1 MRQKKSPSILRK
13 FLLFNLVVFS
23 ILGLFT
29 IVYLKAIQPSLIK
42 ERTKDHYTII
52 NNTVDHLQRLNIK
65 FNAKDIKIF
74 LLSTRFLFQ
83 SLDRVQ
89 FYTLDGDLIGD
100 TNILDL
106 DQNVFSR
113 ADIIVEESID
123 GKIKEK
129 DKVKK
134 ITKEQNK
141 NLIKET
147 ILDKYQNEPIIISE
161 NIQNN
166 FFVSTLSKIKLNKK
180 DTGYIVVSE
189 EANDILNAVKERK
202 AFIIRTVLAVA
213 LVILIFSLFLNKY
226 ILKPIGLLVKFSEAI
241 KKKSNKNIDIKNFF
255 VREDEIGKLTRSIDE
270 MTKELQKR
278 TTRAESFSND
288 LAHEIRNPLAS
299 LKSASE
305 LLDKT
310 TAKMES
316 EKLLKII
323 NHDAERIERL
333 ITDYSQMLKD
343 EASWSREQMSKI
355 NLIEIISNV
364 ADDFRQDLKNQNKQI
379 QIKIKNKIVSKNG
392 YFILGIESR
401 LEQVIANLLDNSI
414 SFSDEDKKIEIKI
427 EETSSNLVIL
437 IKDEGPGF
445 SETSPQKIFKR
456 FYSNR
461 PKSFGKHSGLGLN
474 IVKNIVELHEG
485 TISASNRVNKRGAQ
499 VEVLLPKFS

>member
-1 MRQKKSPSILRK
+1 MKPKKTASILKK
-13 FLLFNLVVFS
+13 FLLFNLTTFS

-29 IVYLKAIQPSLIK
+29 IFYLKAIQPNLVK
-42 ERTKDHYTII
+42 KRATDHKII
-52 NNTVDHLQRLNIK
+52 ISNTVDHLKRLNVNYSEEGIRT
-65 FNAKDIKIF
+65 F

-89 FYTLDGDLIGD
+89 FYDLSGKLIGD

-113 ADIIVEESID
+113 SDVIIEETIG
-123 GKIKEK
+123 GKKSTNEPSFEK
-129 DKVKK
+129 SNEKSDDSLKK
-134 ITKEQNK
+134 ILQQYKGTPLTLSDVNK
-141 NLIKET
+141 N
-147 ILDKYQNEPIIISE
+147 D
-161 NIQNN
+161 
-166 FFVSTLSKIKLNKK
+166 FFVKTLSEINLK
-180 DTGYIVVSE
+180 DQNIGFILVSE
-189 EANDILNAVKERK
+189 QANDIINAVKERK
-202 AFIIRTVLAVA
+202 DFIIRTVFAVA
-213 LVILIFSLFLNKY
+213 LVILIFSMFLNKY
-226 ILKPIGLLVKFSEAI
+226 ILKPIGLLVKYSDSI
-241 KKKSNKNIDIKNFF
+241 KKKSSESISIKKVF
-255 VREDEIGKLTRSIDE
+255 VRDDEIGKLTMSIDE
-270 MTKELQKR
+270 MTKELQHR
-278 TTRAESFSND
+278 TNRAETFSND

-310 TAKMES
+310 TEKNES

-323 NHDAERIERL
+323 NHDVERIERL

-343 EASWSREQMSKI
+343 EASLSREKMSKI
-355 NLIEIISNV
+355 NLMEVINNV
-364 ADDFRQDLKNQNKQI
+364 VEDFKQDLSNQNKKI
-379 QIKIKNKIVSKNG
+379 EIKIKEKISSKNG
-392 YFILGIESR
+392 KYILGIENR

-414 SFSDEDKKIEIKI
+414 SFSQNNQKIEISI
-427 EETSSNLVIL
+427 AETTKNLVMT

-474 IVKNIVELHEG
+474 IVKNIVELHKG
-485 TISASNRVNKRGAQ
+485 TIAASNRINTKGAQ